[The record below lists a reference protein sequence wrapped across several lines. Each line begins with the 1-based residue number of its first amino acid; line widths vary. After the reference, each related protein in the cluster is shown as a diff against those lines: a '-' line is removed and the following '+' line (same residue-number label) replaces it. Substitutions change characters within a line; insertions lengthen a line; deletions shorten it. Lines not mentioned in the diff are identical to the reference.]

1 MAKKD
6 KGKDS
11 GRDWHPWRMGTRVD
25 IPEPKGKFRNAF
37 EDVIDQMQ
45 KADAPKSE

>member
-6 KGKDS
+6 KGKES

-37 EDVIDQMQ
+37 KDVIEQMR
-45 KADAPKSE
+45 KSDAPKSE